1 MVNYFELYGLPV
13 SFHPDIETIKKKFYE
28 LSRRFHPD
36 RYAQAG
42 AEAIDEA
49 LKMSAMINEGYKILK
64 NEDGTMNYV
73 LKMHNMI
80 EDEEKYSLPAAFLME
95 MMELNEAVSD
105 YESEP
110 SKRNKELA
118 IGNWQEQKN
127 EIKSVLENLTDQY
140 DHGDHSHALLLQIK
154 DYYFRKKYL
163 LRIQERIAKFAA
175 L

>member
-1 MVNYFELYGLPV
+1 
-13 SFHPDIETIKKKFYE
+13 
-28 LSRRFHPD
+28 
-36 RYAQAG
+36 
-42 AEAIDEA
+42 
-49 LKMSAMINEGYKILK
+49 
-64 NEDGTMNYV
+64 
-73 LKMHNMI
+73 
-80 EDEEKYSLPAAFLME
+80 